1 MRARISPISNAYAAD
16 TGASGTFFSLDP
28 PVTSVWWL
36 AEIGSG
42 IGMPAAK
49 AARSNLNTSST
60 W

>member
-16 TGASGTFFSLDP
+16 TGASGTFSP
-28 PVTSVWWL
+28 STHRWTSVWWL

>member
-1 MRARISPISNAYAAD
+1 MRARISPISNAYAGD
-16 TGASGTFFSLDP
+16 TGASGTFSP
-28 PVTSVWWL
+28 STHRWTSVSWL